1 MTRLMHGDGILYR
14 MSRRVPWLGS
24 QIGRA
29 QNRALGLR
37 HQADA
42 LGLEVTALREALI
55 TVVDATLEGSGET
68 LLRARQEIMN
78 HTDSAQYRGYY
89 HSEEV
94 LYWLHIPGWLA
105 AWSQAAQPTR
115 LLDIG
120 AGYGTLAVFAAMVTG
135 AEVRVLDTETHL
147 LSQALRER
155 HGIAVAQ
162 GNIEQTAIPWPE
174 SFDAVIMTEVIE
186 HFNFHPVPTMRKIA
200 QALRPGGSLFL
211 STPDADSWGRLERYS
226 SYRDMPPPD
235 PNVPTDDI
243 HIYQF
248 TEGELREVVAD
259 AGLEIKQL
267 ARAPGRWGYHLN
279 VQAERVG

>member
-1 MTRLMHGDGILYR
+1 
-14 MSRRVPWLGS
+14 
-24 QIGRA
+24 
-29 QNRALGLR
+29 
-37 HQADA
+37 
-42 LGLEVTALREALI
+42 
-55 TVVDATLEGSGET
+55 
-68 LLRARQEIMN
+68 
-78 HTDSAQYRGYY
+78 
-89 HSEEV
+89 
-94 LYWLHIPGWLA
+94 
-105 AWSQAAQPTR
+105 
-115 LLDIG
+115 
-120 AGYGTLAVFAAMVTG
+120 
-135 AEVRVLDTETHL
+135 VLDTETHL